1 MTLGGQPITSKRLG
15 LAFETAG
22 SRATAPT
29 AYIIAGGK
37 VTFQPEKKN
46 NEIQLSGNRDPAMT
60 YRGIETCK
68 ISIPMMAL
76 VDHNG
81 LGDLLLGLFGTDTP
95 AQCGATAAYDH
106 VFTAND
112 TAKTMTVWAWDTL
125 KPKSARM
132 CAVDTMK
139 FEIDRDK
146 NEVIFAF
153 DLVGADVVDSATFGS
168 PTVGADPGYISAA
181 TEKPNLIPAGQAILE
196 YGEPLANVRNTWK
209 KITIQSKENIK
220 FGPGGKDAPVPAGS
234 STPKTL
240 VKGKRATTIDIDMID
255 TDGVEQMRCREGG
268 DNTPTATSEQD
279 NADLVR
285 FRLKLFGSSIA
296 AGLNTYADLNNSAS
310 VAVANLATY
319 STAQGSNADI
329 TFTAKTPGV
338 IPTITYADGS
348 ALAVA
353 VVGVAITVTLDTD
366 PAPTTT
372 ADDIIA
378 AIQASTPASLLVTV
392 ARKSGQTGVGTPIA
406 FTVQPLVAT
415 ATGTDVTVSGSYTG
429 SDVAMLKVWIDANGS
444 PDTLSWQLN
453 GGAVTTGVAITG
465 SAQLITA
472 GISVAFSSATGGT
485 VGDTFYIFSHYQRMI
500 SFTSLTNSLES
511 FKDKGDGDFY
521 EGTISMIHVSGPG
534 GTKPSATIRCERTTA
549 YA

>member
-1 MTLGGQPITSKRLG
+1 MTNGGQPITSKRLG

-22 SRATAPT
+22 ARAASPT

-46 NEIQLSGNRDPAMT
+46 NEIQVSGNRDPAMT
-60 YRGIETCK
+60 YRGVETCK

-81 LGDLLLGLFGTDTP
+81 LGDLLLGTFGTDTP
-95 AQCGATAAYDH
+95 AQCGSTAAWDH

-112 TAKTMTVWAWDTL
+112 TAKTMTIWAWDTL

-132 CAVDTMK
+132 CAVDSMK
-139 FEIDRDK
+139 FDVDRDK
-146 NEVIFAF
+146 NEVIFTF

-168 PTVGADPGYISAA
+168 PSVGADPGYISAA

-196 YGEPLANVRNTWK
+196 YGEPLAAVRNSWK
-209 KITIQSKENIK
+209 KISISSKENIK
-220 FGPGGKDAPVPAGS
+220 FGPGGKGAPVPAGS
-234 STPKTL
+234 TTPKML
-240 VKGKRATTIDIDMID
+240 VKGKRATSISIDLID

-268 DNTPTATSEQD
+268 DTTPTATAEAD

-296 AGLNTYADLNNSAS
+296 AGLNAYADLNNTAS
-310 VAVANLATY
+310 VGVANLAVY
-319 STAQGSNADI
+319 STAQNSNKDI

-338 IPTITYADGS
+338 IPTITYAEGTS
-348 ALAVA
+348 LAVA
-353 VVGVAITVTLDTD
+353 VDGVNITVTLDD
-366 PAPTTT
+366 SPAPT

-378 AIQASTPASLLVTV
+378 AIQASTTASALVTV
-392 ARKSGQTGVGTPIA
+392 ARKAGQTGVGTPSA
-406 FTVQPLVAT
+406 FTVQPLVAA

-429 SDVAMLKVWIDANGS
+429 SDVAMIKVWIDAS
-444 PDTLSWQLN
+444 DTPDTFSWQLN
-453 GGAVTTGVAITG
+453 DGTVTTGVACATE
-465 SAQLITA
+465 ATA
-472 GISVAFSSATGGT
+472 LGTTGISVAFTSATGGV
-485 VGDTFYIFSHYQRMI
+485 VGDTFYVFTHWQRVI
-500 SFTSLTNSLES
+500 SFTSLTNALEAW
-511 FKDKGDGDFY
+511 KDKGDGDFY
-521 EGTISMIHVSGPG
+521 EGTVSMVHVSGPSE
-534 GTKPSATIRCERTTA
+534 TKPSMTLRTERTTA